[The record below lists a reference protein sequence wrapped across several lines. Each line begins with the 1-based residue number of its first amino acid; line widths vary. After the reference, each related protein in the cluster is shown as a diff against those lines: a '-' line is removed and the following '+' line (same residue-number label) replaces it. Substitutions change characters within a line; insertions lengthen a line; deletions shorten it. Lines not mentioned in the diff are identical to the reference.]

1 MNLLLDTH
9 VALWAVADSPR
20 LSAAAKA
27 LIAKPENQISVSVAS
42 LWEIAIKHASDKDG
56 GRSMPV
62 SALEALDKFSL
73 AGFGLLP
80 IAASHAIAL
89 ETLPPIH
96 KDPFDRILVAQAR
109 AEGMTLLTSDAVL
122 AKYPGDVRKV

>member
-20 LSAAAKA
+20 LAASAKA
-27 LIAKPENQISVSVAS
+27 LIATPDNEVSVSAAS
-42 LWEIAIKHASDKDG
+42 LWEIAIKHANGG
-56 GRSMPV
+56 GRTMPV
-62 SALEALDKFSL
+62 SAEEAHDKFSL
-73 AGFGLLP
+73 AGFGFLS
-80 IAASHAIAL
+80 IAASHALAL

-96 KDPFDRILVAQAR
+96 KDPFDRILAAQAR
-109 AEGMTLLTSDAVL
+109 AEGMTLLTADAVL